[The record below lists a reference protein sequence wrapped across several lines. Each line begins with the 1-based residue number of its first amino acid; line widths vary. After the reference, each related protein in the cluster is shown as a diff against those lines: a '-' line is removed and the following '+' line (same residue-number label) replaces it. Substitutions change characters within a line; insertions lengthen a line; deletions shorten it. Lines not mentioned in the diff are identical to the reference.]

1 MLESIKINNEVIEL
15 LQFLWQTVAAG
26 NKVSDSYISDIVSNP
41 AMQAVY
47 TDDFS
52 QETARMVL
60 SAIVNKEPLAEAS
73 PKAKEFYDFNF
84 FNADDPGNVEMM
96 LPIVK
101 QLNVN
106 QLKEEFQTETAYNQL
121 VINFVGAYDI
131 SHITEGNTLT
141 INFFNL
147 NVDWSN
153 MDQALIEG
161 QSLEDFIQDRAKEI
175 LNKD

>member
-41 AMQAVY
+41 AMEAIY
-47 TDDFS
+47 TEDFS

-101 QLNVN
+101 QLNVD
-106 QLKEEFQTETAYNQL
+106 QLKDDFNDETRFHKL
-121 VINFVGAYDI
+121 IINFVGAYDI
-131 SHITEGNTLT
+131 SHVIEENVLT
-141 INFFNL
+141 INFFKL
-147 NVDWSN
+147 GIDWAT

-161 QSLEDFIQDRAKEI
+161 QSLEDFIQACAKEI
-175 LNKD
+175 LN